1 MRHIEI
7 SQFSGEDCSSPFEI
21 KVCEAVYG
29 VLERP
34 FDIDFAV
41 LIPADRREGEQ
52 DSYWYEIHAEH
63 NEESPIEPS
72 TPSAEGVEV
81 LDVLRPLFAAI
92 GAIEIDDAVGQEFY
106 LGYNWL
112 RVIDA
117 DAVKH
122 DHIALSVDEKS
133 DPSDLKPND

>member
-1 MRHIEI
+1 MTHIEV

-21 KVCEAVYG
+21 KVCKAVYG
-29 VLERP
+29 VLGRP

-41 LIPADRREGEQ
+41 LIPAERREGEQ
-52 DSYWYEIHAEH
+52 DSYWYEIHPEH

-72 TPSAEGVEV
+72 TSSSEGVKL
-81 LDVLRPLFAAI
+81 LDVLRPLFAEV
-92 GAIEIDDAVGQEFY
+92 GATEMDDAVGQEFY

-117 DAVKH
+117 GDVKH
-122 DHIALSVDEKS
+122 DQITWSVDEVLGS
-133 DPSDLKPND
+133 